1 MNTVTEESPDRVDVS
16 VCIPVYNEEAV
27 LDELFARLYPVMDE
41 TGRSYEIVYIDDG
54 SRDRSAAMLR
64 EQYQRRPDVTRV
76 VYLKVNAGQH
86 AALEAGFAA
95 ARGRC
100 VITMDADLQNPPE
113 EIPKLLEAIDAGHDY
128 VGSIR
133 RARHDSRWR
142 KVASRLMNRLRE
154 RITGIHMTDQGCM
167 MRAYD
172 RAIIDA
178 ILDSHETTTFIPVL
192 GYIYAANPTEVTVE
206 HEDRAA
212 GESKYSL
219 LSLIQ
224 LNFDLMTSFSIVPL
238 QTFSVL
244 GMVVAFLS
252 FVLVVVLAIR
262 RLIVGPEAEG
272 LFTLFGIAF
281 FLIGLC
287 LFGIGMLGEYVGRLY
302 KQVRRRP
309 RYLVRAILEAPRN
322 GSDAERGRD

>member
-1 MNTVTEESPDRVDVS
+1 MT
-16 VCIPVYNEEAV
+16 I
-27 LDELFARLYPVMDE
+27 
-41 TGRSYEIVYIDDG
+41 
-54 SRDRSAAMLR
+54 
-64 EQYQRRPDVTRV
+64 
-76 VYLKVNAGQH
+76 
-86 AALEAGFAA
+86 
-95 ARGRC
+95 
-100 VITMDADLQNPPE
+100 DADLQNPPE
-113 EIPKLLEAIDAGHDY
+113 EIPKLLEKMDAGHDY

-133 RARHDSRWR
+133 RHRHDSQWR
-142 KVASRLMNRLRE
+142 KVASRWMNRLRE
-154 RITGIHMTDQGCM
+154 RITGIQITDQGCM
-167 MRAYD
+167 MRCYD
-172 RAIIDA
+172 RSIIDA
-178 ILDSHETTTFIPVL
+178 ILSSRETTTFIPVL
-192 GYIYAANPTEVTVE
+192 AYIYAANPVEVTVE

-244 GMVVAFLS
+244 GMLVASLS

-287 LFGIGMLGEYVGRLY
+287 LFGIGMLGEYIGRLY

-309 RYLVRAILEAPRN
+309 RYMIQAVLAADDESSPRP
-322 GSDAERGRD
+322 GSAS